1 MKRMQHQPPIS
12 PIDNLM
18 MHLNYFQFIQES
30 MNRFE
35 QESMKPLTTLFNIK
49 PVNNKPEFNMV
60 AILTD
65 IKANKKGAKETAE
78 TLGRKIQNATDE
90 KIELKPNARE
100 VEWLKQHEIG
110 RATDAFI
117 EALNSKDKEGKYF
130 GPDIVPTDS
139 EAQPVP
145 APAFAADDPSPL
157 WKKHEEAWLNPVKK
171 EAMFTKVL
179 DEPRPMEQPKPM
191 PEPHLTEVLN
201 RFLGIS
207 AQYKWKQKQ
216 SPLTCTLQAK
226 LTDAR
231 RLNFEKRLS
240 EASIP
245 HATYQFEPLKTKHEE
260 KNEYKLKITDPRQ
273 FMEAVRAYLETQCR
287 PSAAAMGRT

>member
-35 QESMKPLTTLFNIK
+35 QKSMKPLTTLFNIK
-49 PVNNKPEFNMV
+49 PVHNRPEFNMV

-78 TLGRKIQNATDE
+78 TLGRKIQNATDK

-100 VEWLKQHEIG
+100 VKWLKQHEIG
-110 RATDAFI
+110 PATDSFI
-117 EALNSKDKEGKYF
+117 EALNSKDKKGEYLS
-130 GPDIVPTDS
+130 PNIVPTHR
-139 EAQPVP
+139 ETQPVP
-145 APAFAADDPSPL
+145 NPAFAAGDPSPL
-157 WKKHEEAWLNPVKK
+157 WKKHEEIWLNPVEK

-191 PEPHLTEVLN
+191 PESLLPEVLN
-201 RFLGIS
+201 GFLGIG
-207 AQYKWKQKQ
+207 AQYKWKE
-216 SPLTCTLQAK
+216 SPQACTLQAK
-226 LTDAR
+226 LTDAHLR
-231 RLNFEKRLS
+231 NFEKTLS

-245 HATYQFEPLKTKHEE
+245 KTTYQFEPLKTKHEE
-260 KNEYKLKITDPRQ
+260 ENKYKLKITDPRQ
-273 FMEAVRAYLETQCR
+273 FMEAVRACLETQCR
-287 PSAAAMGRT
+287 PGAAAMGRT